1 MQSIVKENM
10 KKLIKKLR
18 RRKTSPPPT
27 RITSETIEQHR
38 EHILAGGRKFKYPI
52 QYARHKLVINAI
64 IISVVTIVIVLAV
77 GWWQL
82 YPGQNTSDFMYRVT
96 RILPVPVAN
105 VDGQPVLYSDYLM
118 RYLSQ
123 VHYLVQ

>member
-1 MQSIVKENM
+1 
-10 KKLIKKLR
+10 L
-18 RRKTSPPPT
+18 PT

-64 IISVVTIVIVLAV
+64 LISVAAVIIALVV

-82 YPGQNTSDFMYRVT
+82 YPQQNTSEFMYHVT
-96 RILPVPVAN
+96 KVIPVPVAY
-105 VDGQPVLYSDYLM
+105 VDGQPVFT
-118 RYLSQ
+118 
-123 VHYLVQ
+123 VII